1 MEDEVQRDEDDEA
14 IQSKALPW
22 RRSEEESEE
31 RPKLQEEFKPWIMP
45 YESSP
50 SNTVTGKIRFPFVQ
64 IPKKSTYCLDL
75 IE

>member
-50 SNTVTGKIRFPFVQ
+50 SNTVTGKILFFLFRIGKRPSS
-64 IPKKSTYCLDL
+64 IALT
-75 IE
+75 

>member
-50 SNTVTGKIRFPFVQ
+50 SNTVTGKIRFCSDT
-64 IPKKSTYCLDL
+64 KKEYCLDL